1 MYIDHVKY
9 YSNNS
14 KWLAKL
20 FLQFCHEY
28 KFHLLMFETSESSL
42 MSRRQRFNWLV
53 NHPKFLSA
61 AVTYFEPR
69 ENLLDPCI
77 YGEKYCGPVFYRL
90 FMWRYFLITHQD
102 HIPRYFRLY
111 IGVKQLVSE
120 LKKEG
125 TRNDKRLKNIFK
137 KIINN

>member
-9 YSNNS
+9 YSNHS

-28 KFHLLMFETSESSL
+28 KFHLLMFETSESS
-42 MSRRQRFNWLV
+42 
-53 NHPKFLSA
+53 
-61 AVTYFEPR
+61 
-69 ENLLDPCI
+69 
-77 YGEKYCGPVFYRL
+77 
-90 FMWRYFLITHQD
+90 
-102 HIPRYFRLY
+102 
-111 IGVKQLVSE
+111 VKQLVSE